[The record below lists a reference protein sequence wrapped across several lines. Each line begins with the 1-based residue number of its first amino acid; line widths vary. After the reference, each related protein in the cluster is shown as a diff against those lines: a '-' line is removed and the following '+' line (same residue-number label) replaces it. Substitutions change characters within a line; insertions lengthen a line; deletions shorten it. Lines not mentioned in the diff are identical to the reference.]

1 MVGGLP
7 LGADDDEQYKEEQPR
22 EGQLLAGAM
31 NCWEEF
37 SHLSLSLSMLPTSL
51 SSLPFLFSNPV
62 ALWAAGPIYRGP
74 GPLPKY

>member
-22 EGQLLAGAM
+22 EGLLLAGEM

-37 SHLSLSLSMLPTSL
+37 SHLSLSLSLLLCFLPIERTEPNRTPCYVGGWSYL
-51 SSLPFLFSNPV
+51 
-62 ALWAAGPIYRGP
+62 
-74 GPLPKY
+74 